1 MIFLLSE
8 KQENPI
14 KDIYNFVDICS
25 HYNGKTLRP
34 LAYLPHPPTSS
45 FFFFFS
51 PPPPQHDTEKK
62 NGRPGH
68 FPASNFLNAKD

>member
-25 HYNGKTLRP
+25 HYNGGKVSLSSP
-34 LAYLPHPPTSS
+34 SPH
-45 FFFFFS
+45 FLLLLLLL

-62 NGRPGH
+62 MEGQVTFQH
-68 FPASNFLNAKD
+68 QIF